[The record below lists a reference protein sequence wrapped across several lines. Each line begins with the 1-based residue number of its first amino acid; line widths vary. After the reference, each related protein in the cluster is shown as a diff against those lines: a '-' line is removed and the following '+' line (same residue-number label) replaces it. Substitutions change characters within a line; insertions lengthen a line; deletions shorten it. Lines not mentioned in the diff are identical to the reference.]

1 MPCAPAR
8 LLAYPRAVDSETR
21 HNVCR
26 LIAGLVVS
34 DDDFAPEE
42 EAFIERMLK
51 RFDVADR
58 DTIFP
63 IISHDEA
70 AAQMRALPAD
80 VQQEALSLLVEAA
93 AADGRV
99 ADEERAYLRV
109 VGEVL
114 GLDAAAIEARLSTA
128 LAAKA

>member
-1 MPCAPAR
+1 MD
-8 LLAYPRAVDSETR
+8 LETR

-42 EAFIERMLK
+42 EAFIDRMLK
-51 RFDVADR
+51 RFDVAER

-70 AAQMRALPAD
+70 AAQMRALSAE
-80 VQQEALSLLVEAA
+80 VQQEALTLLIEAA
-93 AADGRV
+93 AADGRI

-109 VGEVL
+109 VGEAV
-114 GLDAAAIEARLSTA
+114 GLDGTAIEARLQKA
-128 LAAKA
+128 LSAR

>member
-1 MPCAPAR
+1 MD
-8 LLAYPRAVDSETR
+8 LETR

-42 EAFIERMLK
+42 EAFIERMLE
-51 RFDVADR
+51 RFDVPDR

-70 AAQMRALPAD
+70 AEQMRALPGG
-80 VQQEALSLLVEAA
+80 VQQEALALLIEAA

-109 VGEVL
+109 VGEVV
-114 GLDAAAIEARLSTA
+114 GLDDAAIAARLEAA
-128 LAAKA
+128 LKAKS

>member
-1 MPCAPAR
+1 M
-8 LLAYPRAVDSETR
+8 DSETR

-51 RFDVADR
+51 RFDVAER

-63 IISHDEA
+63 IVSHDEA
-70 AAQMRALPAD
+70 AAQMRVLPKD
-80 VQQEALSLLVEAA
+80 VQQEAIALLVEAA
-93 AADGRV
+93 AADGKI

-109 VGEVL
+109 VGEVV
-114 GLDAAAIEARLSTA
+114 GLDAAAIDAKLKAA
-128 LAAKA
+128 LAARS